1 MQELTLR
8 LDLERLRLDLEW
20 LGLKEERLGLG
31 LERLSLDLEKLGLAP
46 MLAARWCAQFEALLL
61 ELVLPFSVQELTLLC
76 SGGTSFFFGV
86 ICEPSGSTLLCA
98 PFPSASVG
106 CG

>member
-1 MQELTLR
+1 MALWR

-61 ELVLPFSVQELTLLC
+61 ELVLPIDIWIS
-76 SGGTSFFFGV
+76 
-86 ICEPSGSTLLCA
+86 
-98 PFPSASVG
+98 SVG
-106 CG
+106 YSKSRIITISLHL